1 MNNFEEYLIDVLLE
15 AKSTRAQ
22 YRQNE
27 NKVGDFFRR
36 LSRNIKQKRGE
47 WTDARRERASNR
59 AVRQAHKKAKQAE
72 IDAMM
77 AQTDMVQ
84 PDAIEQ
90 EAQRAQ
96 FNKSMGKNNE

>member
-1 MNNFEEYLIDVLLE
+1 MKNFEEYLIDVLLE

-59 AVRQAHKKAKQAE
+59 AVRQAHKKAKQDK

-77 AQTDMVQ
+77 AQTDTKHPEVIQ
-84 PDAIEQ
+84 NDLE
-90 EAQRAQ
+90 RAQ